1 MKLFFYKSILIFF
14 LFLTAFHFSF
24 GYIVKKIEKNIET
37 SISKEKAEK
46 FKILVRE
53 EMKNAIKKDNYI
65 NPEDAVIINEFIEK
79 IKNDLN
85 KNK

>member
-1 MKLFFYKSILIFF
+1 
-14 LFLTAFHFSF
+14 
-24 GYIVKKIEKNIET
+24 
-37 SISKEKAEK
+37 
-46 FKILVRE
+46 
-53 EMKNAIKKDNYI
+53 MKNAIKKDNYI